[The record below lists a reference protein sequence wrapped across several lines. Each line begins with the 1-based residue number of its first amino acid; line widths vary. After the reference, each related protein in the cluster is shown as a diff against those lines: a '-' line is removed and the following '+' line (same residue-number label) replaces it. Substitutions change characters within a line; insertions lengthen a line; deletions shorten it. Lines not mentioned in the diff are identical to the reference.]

1 MPNSGQMFSYPFSIY
16 RLQIGTRR
24 IWVQTI
30 SFKSE
35 KNKQQNRKEVEP
47 CLQYISSLKL
57 PQREALMNIGPIN
70 APIWSNLNM
79 LNTENKWPLH
89 VELSMAIISWS
100 TGHLK
105 LSQQKALTKY
115 NRQVSAIVRVPMV
128 TVLAGENLVH
138 LWVQTISFKS
148 EKKQAIEKKWNLA
161 CSTFP
166 H

>member
-1 MPNSGQMFSYPFSIY
+1 MGANNFIQK
-16 RLQIGTRR
+16 
-24 IWVQTI
+24 W
-30 SFKSE
+30 E
-35 KNKQQNRKEVEP
+35 KTSNRKEVEP

-79 LNTENKWPLH
+79 LNTVNKWPLH
-89 VELSMAIISWS
+89 VELSVAIVSWS
-100 TGHLK
+100 SGHLK
-105 LSQQKALTKY
+105 LPQQKALTKY

-128 TVLAGENLVH
+128 DSSSSWKSCPFMGANN
-138 LWVQTISFKS
+138 SFKS